1 MLEIIDK
8 DIKGKMDKALAAL
21 GNELSKLRT
30 GRAHPS
36 LVEHILVDYYGGKTP
51 LNQVASISIADSRTL
66 LVSPWDKSAISAI
79 EKGILAADLGLNPV
93 SLGDTI
99 RLPMPPLTEERRKD
113 LIKVVKNEAELARVS
128 VRNVRRDANTKVK
141 ESLKQKD
148 ITEDQERQYSEK
160 IQKIT
165 DQYIA
170 DVEKLVKEKESEL
183 MEI

>member
-1 MLEIIDK
+1 MLESINK
-8 DIKGKMDKALAAL
+8 DIKDKMDKALLAL
-21 GNELSKLRT
+21 SNELSKLRT

-36 LVEHILVDYYGGKTP
+36 LIEHVIVDYYGGKTP
-51 LNQVASISIADSRTL
+51 LNQVASISIADARTL

-93 SLGDTI
+93 SLGDSI

-113 LIKVVKNEAELARVS
+113 LIKVVKSEAESARVS
-128 VRNVRRDANTKVK
+128 IRNFRRDANTKIK
-141 ESLKQKD
+141 EFLKQKE

-160 IQKIT
+160 VQKIT
-165 DQYIA
+165 DQYIT
-170 DVEKLVKEKESEL
+170 DIEKLIKEKESEL